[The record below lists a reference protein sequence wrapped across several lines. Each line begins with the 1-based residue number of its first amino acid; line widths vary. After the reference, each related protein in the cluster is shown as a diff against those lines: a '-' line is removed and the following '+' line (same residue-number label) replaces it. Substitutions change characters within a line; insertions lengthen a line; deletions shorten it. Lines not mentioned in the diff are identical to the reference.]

1 MFETHVFARSTA
13 HSAVLYWD
21 KPAAA
26 GAGAQ
31 YTVYLGG
38 QPVATCGR
46 THFTL
51 TDLRSQ
57 SDYQADVFFGHQC
70 VGSCVFRT
78 TPVKNRLDV
87 TEAPFWAKGDGK
99 TKNTAALQR
108 AIDACSAEDAV
119 YIPAGIYLT
128 GALRLHSN
136 MELYLDEGAI
146 LQGTAEIVDYQPRI
160 PSRFEGTEMRCYSS
174 LLNLG
179 TLDHAAGPNCENV
192 VIRGKGT
199 IASGGRELAEKI
211 IADEQ
216 EHLKDYLAE
225 HAALVAE
232 CENERT
238 IPGRVRP
245 RLIT

>member
-38 QPVATCGR
+38 QPVATCCR

-87 TEAPFWAKGDGK
+87 TEAPFWARGDGK

-108 AIDACSAEDAV
+108 AIDACGAGDAV
-119 YIPAGIYLT
+119 YIPARHLPDRRAAAAQQH
-128 GALRLHSN
+128 GA
-136 MELYLDEGAI
+136 
-146 LQGTAEIVDYQPRI
+146 V
-160 PSRFEGTEMRCYSS
+160 
-174 LLNLG
+174 
-179 TLDHAAGPNCENV
+179 
-192 VIRGKGT
+192 
-199 IASGGRELAEKI
+199 
-211 IADEQ
+211 
-216 EHLKDYLAE
+216 
-225 HAALVAE
+225 
-232 CENERT
+232 
-238 IPGRVRP
+238 PGRGRHLAGHRRDC
-245 RLIT
+245 RLPAPHPQPV

>member
-108 AIDACSAEDAV
+108 AIDACGGGDAV

-128 GALRLHSN
+128 GALRC
-136 MELYLDEGAI
+136 
-146 LQGTAEIVDYQPRI
+146 TATWSCTWTRAPSCRAPPR
-160 PSRFEGTEMRCYSS
+160 S
-174 LLNLG
+174 
-179 TLDHAAGPNCENV
+179 
-192 VIRGKGT
+192 
-199 IASGGRELAEKI
+199 
-211 IADEQ
+211 
-216 EHLKDYLAE
+216 
-225 HAALVAE
+225 
-232 CENERT
+232 
-238 IPGRVRP
+238 
-245 RLIT
+245 

>member
-38 QPVATCGR
+38 QPVATCCR

-78 TPVKNRLDV
+78 SS
-87 TEAPFWAKGDGK
+87 
-99 TKNTAALQR
+99 
-108 AIDACSAEDAV
+108 I
-119 YIPAGIYLT
+119 
-128 GALRLHSN
+128 LR
-136 MELYLDEGAI
+136 
-146 LQGTAEIVDYQPRI
+146 R
-160 PSRFEGTEMRCYSS
+160 
-174 LLNLG
+174 
-179 TLDHAAGPNCENV
+179 
-192 VIRGKGT
+192 
-199 IASGGRELAEKI
+199 
-211 IADEQ
+211 
-216 EHLKDYLAE
+216 
-225 HAALVAE
+225 
-232 CENERT
+232 
-238 IPGRVRP
+238 
-245 RLIT
+245 

>member
-108 AIDACSAEDAV
+108 AIDACGGSA
-119 YIPAGIYLT
+119 
-128 GALRLHSN
+128 
-136 MELYLDEGAI
+136 
-146 LQGTAEIVDYQPRI
+146 QGQSA
-160 PSRFEGTEMRCYSS
+160 MAK
-174 LLNLG
+174 LNTKVSIG
-179 TLDHAAGPNCENV
+179 M
-192 VIRGKGT
+192 KT
-199 IASGGRELAEKI
+199 ITDKSTRNLAEMLTQGSGMGVVDCIKS
-211 IADEQ
+211 Q
-216 EHLKDYLAE
+216 KDYPD
-225 HAALVAE
+225 AA
-232 CENERT
+232 
-238 IPGRVRP
+238 PGSK
-245 RLIT
+245 RLMQKLQDFEEDNRLKLEQYL

>member
-1 MFETHVFARSTA
+1 MFESHVFARSTA
-13 HSAVLYWD
+13 HSSVLYWD

-26 GAGAQ
+26 KAGAQ
-31 YTVYLGG
+31 YTVYLDG

-108 AIDACSAEDAV
+108 AIDACGGSA
-119 YIPAGIYLT
+119 
-128 GALRLHSN
+128 
-136 MELYLDEGAI
+136 
-146 LQGTAEIVDYQPRI
+146 QGQSA
-160 PSRFEGTEMRCYSS
+160 MAK
-174 LLNLG
+174 LNTKVSIG
-179 TLDHAAGPNCENV
+179 M
-192 VIRGKGT
+192 KT
-199 IASGGRELAEKI
+199 ITDKSTRNLAEMLTQGSGMGVVDCIKS
-211 IADEQ
+211 Q
-216 EHLKDYLAE
+216 KDYPD
-225 HAALVAE
+225 AA
-232 CENERT
+232 
-238 IPGRVRP
+238 PGSK
-245 RLIT
+245 RLMQKLQDFEEDNRLKLEQYL

>member
-1 MFETHVFARSTA
+1 MFEAHVFARSTA

-108 AIDACSAEDAV
+108 AIDACGGSA
-119 YIPAGIYLT
+119 
-128 GALRLHSN
+128 
-136 MELYLDEGAI
+136 
-146 LQGTAEIVDYQPRI
+146 QGQSA
-160 PSRFEGTEMRCYSS
+160 MAK
-174 LLNLG
+174 LNTKVSIG
-179 TLDHAAGPNCENV
+179 M
-192 VIRGKGT
+192 KT
-199 IASGGRELAEKI
+199 ITDKSTRNLAEMLTQGSGMGVVDCIKS
-211 IADEQ
+211 Q
-216 EHLKDYLAE
+216 KDYPD
-225 HAALVAE
+225 AA
-232 CENERT
+232 
-238 IPGRVRP
+238 PGSK
-245 RLIT
+245 RLMQKLQDFEEDNRLKLEQYL